1 MSEASDTM
9 VGTETYDTNTL
20 TSARA
25 AREDLFAKPTSG
37 PSTDPESE
45 SGAYTADGKADRYGR
60 YRLPHPESGRVQPYT
75 RATTFAKTI
84 SDTFTLNM
92 WGRRMSIK
100 GLTMRPDL
108 YAQAAA
114 TSLEDR
120 NGLNAIAEKAAE
132 VAGSKVSANLGTAL
146 HAFTEQYDRGEN
158 PHVPAPWD
166 ADVTAYAAALAREH
180 LTVVPEYIEHVV
192 VNDTYQIAGT
202 FDRIYQLGSPCP
214 ECGAELAIG
223 DLKTG
228 RTLEYGWGEIEIQ
241 LAIYANAERIWTKS
255 ARAYQPMPKVCKCTA
270 IVAHLPVGGKECFVY
285 DVDIKA
291 GWEAAALCAQVR
303 EWRKAGRKGVLR
315 THMVA
320 TDGAHVE
327 VDAPTWAELIA
338 QAVSVEEL
346 SLLWSRANEVGAWTD
361 GLTALGLARKAQI
374 QADRAGG

>member
-9 VGTETYDTNTL
+9 VGTEDI
-20 TSARA
+20 
-25 AREDLFAKPTSG
+25 FAKPTSG
-37 PSTDPESE
+37 PSTDPESS

-114 TSLEDR
+114 TSLEERDA
-120 NGLNAIAEKAAE
+120 LNAIAEKAAE
-132 VAGSKVSANLGTAL
+132 VAGSKVSAGLGTAL

-158 PHVPAPWD
+158 PQVPSPWND
-166 ADVTAYAAALAREH
+166 DVTAYAAALAREH
-180 LTVVPEYIEHVV
+180 LTVLPNYIEHVV
-192 VNDTYQIAGT
+192 VNDTYKIAGT
-202 FDRIYQLGSPCP
+202 FDRIYQVNQDITV
-214 ECGAELAIG
+214 ELPDGEVIELKAGELVIG

-241 LAIYANAERIWTKS
+241 LAIYANANRIWDK
-255 ARAYQPMPKVCKCTA
+255 AAKRYRPMPAVRRDVA
-270 IVAHLPVGGKECFVY
+270 IVAHLPVEGKECFVY
-285 DVDIKA
+285 AVDIAA
-291 GWEAAALCAQVR
+291 GWAAAALCSEVR
-303 EWRKAGRKGVLR
+303 DWRKTKRKGVLL
-315 THMVA
+315 THTTA
-320 TDGAHVE
+320 TNGAKVE

-338 QAVSVEEL
+338 EAITVEEL
-346 SLLWSRANEVGAWTD
+346 SLLWHRGTEAGAWTD
-361 GLTALGLARKAQI
+361 GLTALGLERKKQI
-374 QADRAGG
+374 LADRAGG